1 MEINI
6 DDPEPGSIIFSMV
19 LQDSPALFFI
29 VNGVLLVLLLVLSGM
44 VSGSEVAFFSLS
56 PKDIQHLKGGTTIE
70 KRIHSLI
77 SKPKRLLA
85 TILILNNF
93 INIAF
98 VTLSTIMTWRITGS
112 QDVAGQIVVV
122 LTAIVTF
129 LIVYFGEVVP
139 KIYANQRSIGF
150 AKLTVP
156 LITFSFKFFKPF
168 SWLLTTFSLALES
181 KVQKKGYDISADQL
195 NQALELTTNEDTSEE
210 EKGILKGIVNFGQLS
225 VKQVMRSRVD
235 ITAFDDELDFHELMD
250 KINKSG
256 YSRIPIYKETIDNLE
271 GILYSKDLLP
281 HINKKEN
288 FKWQKLVRPPFFIPE
303 SKKIDTL
310 LKDFQEKH
318 VHMAIVVDEYGGTS
332 GLVTLEDVIEEI
344 VGEIHDESD
353 DDEIKFNKVDEH
365 TYIFEGKTTLI
376 DFCKIINQDPAIF
389 EEVKGESESLGGLI
403 LELHSKLPG
412 TGEVITFDKYE
423 FIVTAVDHKRI
434 KKIKVRITQPKA

>member
-6 DDPEPGSIIFSMV
+6 DDPEPGSILLLMI
-19 LQDSPALFFI
+19 LQNSPALFYI
-29 VNGVLLVLLLVLSGM
+29 VNGFLLILLLVLSGL

-56 PKDIQHLKGGTTIE
+56 PREIQLLKDGTSVE
-70 KRIHSLI
+70 KRIYSLI

-98 VTLSTIMTWRITGS
+98 VTLSTIMTWQITGS
-112 QDVAGQIVVV
+112 HSVEGQIVIV
-122 LTAIVTF
+122 LTVIITF

-156 LITFSFKFFKPF
+156 LLNFAFNFFKPI
-168 SWLLTTFSLALES
+168 SWLLTTFSLFLES
-181 KVQKKGYDISADQL
+181 KIRRKGYEISAVQL
-195 NQALELTTNEDTSEE
+195 NQALELTITEDTPEG

-235 ITAFDDELDFHELMD
+235 ITAFEEALNFHELMD

-256 YSRIPIYKETIDNLE
+256 YSRIPIYKETIDSIE

-281 HINKKEN
+281 HLNKKES
-288 FKWQKLVRPPFFIPE
+288 FKWQKLIRPALFIPE
-303 SKKIDTL
+303 TKKIDTL

-353 DDEIKFNKVDEH
+353 DDEIIYNQVDEQ

-376 DFCKIINQDPAIF
+376 DFYKITGQDSAIF
-389 EEVKGESESLGGLI
+389 EKVKGESESLGGLI
-403 LELHSKLPG
+403 LELNSKLPSA
-412 TGEVITFDKYE
+412 GEIITFERYE
-423 FIVTAVDHKRI
+423 FIIIAVDQKRI
-434 KKIKVRITQPKA
+434 KRIKVRIK

>member
-6 DDPEPGSIIFSMV
+6 DDPEPGSILFLMV
-19 LQDSPALFFI
+19 LQNSPALFFI
-29 VNGVLLVLLLVLSGM
+29 VNGVLLVFLLILSGLI
-44 VSGSEVAFFSLS
+44 SGSEVAFFSLN
-56 PKDIQHLKGGTTIE
+56 PKDIQQLKDGTGTE
-70 KRIHSLI
+70 KRIHYLI
-77 SKPKRLLA
+77 AKPKRLLA

-93 INIAF
+93 INISF
-98 VTLSTIMTWRITGS
+98 VTLSTMLTLRIIGSQSVEGKIVIAITG
-112 QDVAGQIVVV
+112 
-122 LTAIVTF
+122 AITF

-156 LITFSFKFFKPF
+156 LIDVAFKLFKPI
-168 SWLLTTFSLALES
+168 SWLLTTLSHVLES
-181 KVQKKGYDISADQL
+181 KIQKKGYELSAVQL
-195 NQALELTTNEDTSEE
+195 NQALELTTNEDTPVE

-235 ITAFDDELDFHELMD
+235 ITALGSELDFHDLMD
-250 KINKSG
+250 KINKCG
-256 YSRIPIYKETIDNLE
+256 YSRIPIYKATIDTIE
-271 GILYSKDLLP
+271 GILFSKDLLP
-281 HINKKEN
+281 HLNKKEN
-288 FKWQKLVRPPFFIPE
+288 FKWLKLMRPPLFVPE

-353 DDEIKFNKVDEH
+353 DDEIKYNKVDEQ

-376 DFCKIINQDPAIF
+376 DFCKITEQDPVIF
-389 EEVKGESESLGGLI
+389 EKVKGESESLGGLI
-403 LELHSKLPG
+403 LELYSKLPG
-412 TGEVITFDKYE
+412 TGEIITFENYE
-423 FIVTAVDHKRI
+423 FIIVAVDHKRI
-434 KKIKVRITQPKA
+434 NTIKVSIK

>member
-1 MEINI
+1 
-6 DDPEPGSIIFSMV
+6 MV
-19 LQDSPALFFI
+19 LQNASPLFYI
-29 VNGVLLVLLLVLSGM
+29 VGGIILVILLILSGM

-56 PKDIQHLKGGTTIE
+56 PREIQSLRTSRGVE
-70 KRIHSLI
+70 KHIYDLI

-98 VTLSTIMTWRITGS
+98 VTLSTLMTSRITKTDSAEGK
-112 QDVAGQIVVV
+112 IVVV
-122 LTAIVTF
+122 LTAVITF

-139 KIYANQRSIGF
+139 KIYANQKSIAF
-150 AKLTVP
+150 ARITVP
-156 LITFSFKFFKPF
+156 LLNVSFRFFKPI
-168 SWLLTTFSLALES
+168 SWLLTNLSETFES
-181 KVQKKGYDISADQL
+181 KIRKRGYEISADQL
-195 NQALELTTNEDTSEE
+195 NQALELTTNEETTEE
-210 EKGILKGIVNFGQLS
+210 EKGILKGIVNFGQLNA
-225 VKQVMRSRVD
+225 KQVMRSRVD
-235 ITAFDDELDFHELMD
+235 ITALDEALNFHELMD

-256 YSRIPIYKETIDNLE
+256 YSRIPIYKETIDNIE
-271 GILYSKDLLP
+271 GVLYSKDLLP
-281 HINKKEN
+281 HLNKKES
-288 FKWQKLVRPPFFIPE
+288 FKWQKLIRSPYFIPE

-353 DDEIKFNKVDEH
+353 DDEIVFNKIDEN

-376 DFCKIINQDPAIF
+376 DFCKIVGEDPALF
-389 EEVKGESESLGGLI
+389 ENVKGESESLGGLI

-412 TGEVITFDKYE
+412 TGEIITYDKYK
-423 FIVTAVDHKRI
+423 FIIVAVDQKRI
-434 KKIKVRITQPKA
+434 KKIKVKTA

>member
-1 MEINI
+1 MEITI
-6 DDPEPGSIIFSMV
+6 DDPEPGSIIFLMV
-19 LQDSPALFFI
+19 LQNSPVLFFI
-29 VNGVLLVLLLVLSGM
+29 VNGVFLILLLLMSGL

-56 PKDIQHLKGGTTIE
+56 PKDIQLLKNGTAVE
-70 KRIHSLI
+70 KRIYQLI

-98 VTLSTIMTWRITGS
+98 VMLSTIMTWRITKS
-112 QDVAGQIVVV
+112 QDVQGQVVV
-122 LTAIVTF
+122 ILTAIITF

-156 LITFSFKFFKPF
+156 LITAAFRFFNPL
-168 SWLLTTFSLALES
+168 SWLLIKLSRVFES
-181 KVQKKGYDISADQL
+181 KVQKKGYEISAEQL
-195 NQALELTTNEDTSEE
+195 NQALELTTNEDTPED
-210 EKGILKGIVNFGQLS
+210 EKGILKSIVNFGQLS

-235 ITAFDDELDFHELMD
+235 IMAMDFELDFHELMD

-256 YSRIPIYKETIDNLE
+256 YSRIPIYKETIDTVE

-281 HINKKEN
+281 HLNKKET
-288 FKWQKLVRPPFFIPE
+288 FKWQKLIRQPLFIPE
-303 SKKIDTL
+303 TKKIDTL

-318 VHMAIVVDEYGGTS
+318 IHMAIVVDEYGGTS

-353 DDEIKFNKVDEH
+353 DDEINYNKIDEQ
-365 TYIFEGKTTLI
+365 TYVFEGKTTLI
-376 DFCKIINQDPAIF
+376 DFCKIVNQDPNVF

-403 LELHSKLPG
+403 LELHNKLPG
-412 TGEVITFDKYE
+412 TGEIISFENFE
-423 FIVTAVDHKRI
+423 FIVIAVDQKRI
-434 KKIKVRITQPKA
+434 KRIKVRIK

>member
-6 DDPEPGSIIFSMV
+6 DDPEPGSILLLMI
-19 LQDSPALFFI
+19 LQNSPALFYI
-29 VNGVLLVLLLVLSGM
+29 VNGFLLILLLVLSGL

-56 PKDIQHLKGGTTIE
+56 PREIQLLKDGTAVE
-70 KRIHSLI
+70 KRIYSLI

-98 VTLSTIMTWRITGS
+98 VTLSTIMTWQITGS
-112 QDVAGQIVVV
+112 HSVEGQIVIV
-122 LTAIVTF
+122 LTVIITF

-156 LITFSFKFFKPF
+156 LLNFAFNFFKPI
-168 SWLLTTFSLALES
+168 SWLLTTFSLFLES
-181 KVQKKGYDISADQL
+181 KIRRKGYEISAVQL
-195 NQALELTTNEDTSEE
+195 NQALELTITEDTPEG

-235 ITAFDDELDFHELMD
+235 ITAFEEALNFHELMD

-256 YSRIPIYKETIDNLE
+256 YSRIPIYKETIDSIE

-281 HINKKEN
+281 HLNKKES
-288 FKWQKLVRPPFFIPE
+288 FKWQKLIRPALFIPE
-303 SKKIDTL
+303 TKKIDTL

-353 DDEIKFNKVDEH
+353 DDEIIYNQVDEQ

-376 DFCKIINQDPAIF
+376 DFYKITGQDSAIF
-389 EEVKGESESLGGLI
+389 EKVKGESESLGGLI
-403 LELHSKLPG
+403 LELNSKLPSA
-412 TGEVITFDKYE
+412 GEIITFERYE
-423 FIVTAVDHKRI
+423 FIIIAVDQKRI
-434 KKIKVRITQPKA
+434 KRIKVRIK

>member
-6 DDPEPGSIIFSMV
+6 DDPEPGS
-19 LQDSPALFFI
+19 LLFFMVMQHAPILFYI
-29 VNGVLLVLLLVLSGM
+29 VNGSILIILLICSGL

-56 PKDIQHLKGGTTIE
+56 PKDIQHLKSGTAVE
-70 KRIHSLI
+70 KRIYKLI

-98 VTLSTIMTWRITGS
+98 VTLSTILTWRITGS
-112 QDVAGQIVVV
+112 QDVAGQIVIG
-122 LTAIVTF
+122 LTAVITF

-156 LITFSFKFFKPF
+156 LIHGAFGFFKPL
-168 SWLLTTFSLALES
+168 SWLLTTFSQAFES
-181 KVQKKGYDISADQL
+181 KVQKKGYEISAEQL
-195 NQALELTTNEDTSEE
+195 NRALELTTNEDTPEE
-210 EKGILKGIVNFGQLS
+210 EKGILKSIVNFGQLS

-235 ITAFDDELDFHELMD
+235 IMALDDELDFHELMD

-256 YSRIPIYKETIDNLE
+256 YSRIPIYKETIDNIE

-281 HINKKEN
+281 HLKKKEN
-288 FKWQKLVRPPFFIPE
+288 FKWQKLIRPPLFVPE
-303 SKKIDTL
+303 TKKIDTL
-310 LKDFQEKH
+310 LRDFQEKH

-332 GLVTLEDVIEEI
+332 GLATLEDVIEEI

-353 DDEIKFNKVDEH
+353 DDEIKYNKVDEQ

-376 DFCKIINQDPAIF
+376 DFCKITNQDPNVFDA
-389 EEVKGESESLGGLI
+389 VKGESESLGGLI
-403 LELHSKLPG
+403 LELYNKLPG
-412 TGEVITFDKYE
+412 TGEIINFENYE
-423 FIVTAVDHKRI
+423 FIIIAVDQKRI
-434 KKIKVRITQPKA
+434 KRIKVRIK